1 MTVKVFAP
9 AKINLTLHV
18 TGQRGDGYHLLDS
31 LVVFGKTSDVITVQG
46 ANELSL
52 QVIGP
57 QARDVPAGGSNLVM
71 RAANLM
77 AKGRGAAITLM
88 KNLPVASG
96 IGGGSADAAATLNA
110 LSEFWDEP
118 LPDPQ
123 EILKLGADVPVCLHD
138 TPVRMSGIG
147 EILEPMPRMP
157 KGSGMLLVNPRV
169 GVSTSDVFR
178 GLINRNNPP
187 MPDMIPAFSDVQEM
201 ANWLKTQRND
211 LQATAID
218 LQPKIAGVLGTI
230 EKTDCLFARMSG
242 SGATCFGLFAS
253 EEKAQAARDAID
265 MMHPEWWT
273 DSFGLIGPDPS

>member
-31 LVVFGKTSDVITVQG
+31 LVVFGKTSDLITVQ
-46 ANELSL
+46 ASNELSL
-52 QVIGP
+52 QVVGP
-57 QARDVPAGGSNLVM
+57 QARDVPTGGGNLVM

-77 AKGRGAAITLM
+77 AKGRGVAITLM

-96 IGGGSADAAATLNA
+96 LGGGSADAAATLNA

-123 EILKLGADVPVCLHD
+123 KILELGADVPVCLHD

-147 EILEPMPRMP
+147 EILEPMSRMP

-187 MPDMIPAFSDVQEM
+187 MPDMIPAFSDVREM

-211 LQATAID
+211 LQATAIG
-218 LQPKIAGVLGTI
+218 LQPKIAGVLGAI
-230 EKTDCLFARMSG
+230 EKTDCLIARMSG

-253 EEKAQAARDAID
+253 EEQAQAAKDAID
-265 MMHPEWWT
+265 MLHPEWWT
-273 DSFGLIGPDPS
+273 DSFGFS